1 MKISDTKI
9 ILIYGNSPI
18 KGKIQDGNPS
28 VIEKDINGDCPHYF
42 YISEFIKTHLQD
54 DKNFKKLLKFDNAN
68 SIFYEI
74 QKLGHVVFAENTSDL
89 KNKSGLIYLSEELT
103 NNQKKL
109 LRFYKILFQ
118 KRIMIYLSS
127 LV

>member
-103 NNQKKL
+103 NNQKNSYGFT
-109 LRFYKILFQ
+109 RFFF
-118 KRIMIYLSS
+118 KREL
-127 LV
+127 